1 MKILHVV
8 PTYLPA
14 TRYGGPIYSVHAL
27 CAALTRQ
34 GHDVHVYT
42 TNVDGSGVSP
52 VPLGTPV
59 NRDGVHVT
67 YFPTAAGRR
76 LYRSPAMAK
85 ALSSA
90 ISTFDV
96 VHLHSVFLWP
106 TMKASRF
113 ARRARVPYVISPR
126 GMLVKSLIETKSRL
140 LKEAWIRLVELNNL
154 QHASLLHFTSEIER
168 RSYNELSLPARPN
181 VVIPNG
187 LDLPRPQ
194 ARSGGVSEPDKMHRV
209 LFLGRVNWKKGLD
222 RLIKAAS
229 LVPDTRFLIAGND
242 EENYRAKLKLIS
254 DEAGVADRIEF
265 LGPVTGE
272 AKWDL
277 IASADLFVLPSYS
290 ENFGNAVLEAM
301 ACGVPVVVTPE
312 VGLAPAVL
320 EADAGLVCDG
330 RPEVLGKAINDLL
343 ADPPLRARMGEHGR
357 TLVAT
362 QYCWDA
368 IATQMSTAYE
378 AMRRNSASGRH
389 P

>member
-1 MKILHVV
+1 
-8 PTYLPA
+8 
-14 TRYGGPIYSVHAL
+14 
-27 CAALTRQ
+27 
-34 GHDVHVYT
+34 
-42 TNVDGSGVSP
+42 
-52 VPLGTPV
+52 
-59 NRDGVHVT
+59 
-67 YFPTAAGRR
+67 
-76 LYRSPAMAK
+76 
-85 ALSSA
+85 
-90 ISTFDV
+90 
-96 VHLHSVFLWP
+96 
-106 TMKASRF
+106 
-113 ARRARVPYVISPR
+113 
-126 GMLVKSLIETKSRL
+126 
-140 LKEAWIRLVELNNL
+140 
-154 QHASLLHFTSEIER
+154 
-168 RSYNELSLPARPN
+168 
-181 VVIPNG
+181 
-187 LDLPRPQ
+187 
-194 ARSGGVSEPDKMHRV
+194 MHRV

-330 RPEVLGKAINDLL
+330 RPEVLGNAINDLL